1 MNTRKSRAAFL
12 ALTVAALVAV
22 PTAAAQTASEEK
34 SETPAAVSERTTVR
48 VISDNWQDITVY
60 ALRAGYRIR
69 LGTVGSFTSRVFT
82 LPPAFLIQSDQ
93 LRLIAD
99 PIGRRDVYVSGPFFV
114 NVGDVVEWRL
124 LNNLRLSNI
133 FVYRFRE
140 EDL

>member
-12 ALTVAALVAV
+12 TLTVAALVV
-22 PTAAAQTASEEK
+22 IPPAAAQTASKER
-34 SETPAAVSERTTVR
+34 SERPAAVSERTTVR

-60 ALRAGYRIR
+60 AVRAGYRIR

-82 LPPAFLIQSDQ
+82 LPPAFLAQSDQ
-93 LRLIAD
+93 LRLVAD
-99 PIGRRDVYVSGPFFV
+99 PIGRRAVYVSGPFFV

-133 FVYRFRE
+133 FVYRLRE
-140 EDL
+140 EGL